1 MTRSDNTA
9 KRLRPYAV
17 AGLSRREHIIGV
29 VVSDTAS
36 DTRIAAESEIAN
48 SRNSRPT
55 MPPINRI
62 GMNTAI
68 SERLIDTTVKPT
80 SRAPISA
87 ASRGAIPCSM
97 WRETFSSTTIASSTT
112 NPVATVSAISDR
124 LLRLNPARYMTP
136 NVPIS
141 DTGTATLGISAARTL
156 RRNRNTTRIT
166 SATAMTSVR
175 STSRSEARMPGVRSI
190 ITFMSIAAGID
201 ALDLRQFL
209 REHRRGRV
217 VDLPARHRVG
227 RERDDHDRR
236 VGGIHLPIR
245 RIIRKPR
252 RQQTA
257 RRVDRRLHIA
267 RRAVD
272 VAIQVELQ
280 RDARGPQRGRRRY
293 LGDAGDAA
301 QCALERRCDSGGH
314 RFGTCARQARL
325 HGNRRKV
332 DLRQRRDRKQ
342 TECDRPGERDAKRQQ
357 RRRDGAVDERL

>member
-1 MTRSDNTA
+1 M
-9 KRLRPYAV
+9 
-17 AGLSRREHIIGV
+17 SRREHIIGV

-48 SRNSRPT
+48 SRNNRPT

-201 ALDLRQFL
+201 ARICGSTSLTRSIVSMMLAPGCLFRINITAALPSAEPSLRKSCTESTTSATSPK
-209 REHRRGRV
+209 R
-217 VDLPARHRVG
+217 
-227 RERDDHDRR
+227 
-236 VGGIHLPIR
+236 
-245 RIIRKPR
+245 
-252 RQQTA
+252 TA
-257 RRVDRRLHIA
+257 
-267 RRAVD
+267 
-272 VAIQVELQ
+272 
-280 RDARGPQRGRRRY
+280 
-293 LGDAGDAA
+293 
-301 QCALERRCDSGGH
+301 ALSR
-314 RFGTCARQARL
+314 
-325 HGNRRKV
+325 
-332 DLRQRRDRKQ
+332 
-342 TECDRPGERDAKRQQ
+342 
-357 RRRDGAVDERL
+357 